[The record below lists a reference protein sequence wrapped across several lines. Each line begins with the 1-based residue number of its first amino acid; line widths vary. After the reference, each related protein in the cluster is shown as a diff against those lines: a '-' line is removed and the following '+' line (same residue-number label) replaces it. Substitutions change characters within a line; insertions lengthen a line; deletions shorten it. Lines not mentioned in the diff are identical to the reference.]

1 MDVEHDDALADPH
14 LRGGEADAG
23 RGVHR
28 LRQVLDQRGYLA
40 ADRGDRGR
48 ALLQERMGIFEYLAE
63 RHAEG
68 DGRANL

>member
-1 MDVEHDDALADPH
+1 VEVEHDDALADPH

-28 LRQVLDQRGYLA
+28 LRQVLDEGGHLA

-48 ALLQERMGIFEYLAE
+48 ALLQERIGILEYLAE

-68 DGRANL
+68 DGIANL